1 MTTPQEGNII
11 LYQEDGRN
19 VPVEVTY
26 LNETFWLTQQKMAE
40 LFGVDVRTVN
50 EHLGN
55 IFKTEELQREATI
68 RKFRIVR
75 QEGSRQVSREV
86 SFYNLDAII
95 AVGYRVNSKQAT
107 KFRQWT
113 TGVLREYIVKGFVLN
128 DDLLKNGKPFGD
140 DYFDELLD
148 RIRDIRTSER
158 RFWQKITDLFSEV
171 SWDYDAKSQIAK
183 DFFANC
189 QNKMHYAITQ
199 QTAAEI
205 VMDRVDA
212 SKPNMGLT
220 TWKGSPQGHP
230 HSSDVVVAKNYL
242 QEHEIKSLNTLTTGL
257 LDLVETRVLNHTLTS
272 MKECIALIDQY
283 ISLSGLP
290 VLEGKGTRGHEQM
303 KRKALDEFR
312 KWDAARESDFDK
324 FAKTIG
330 TSKRNS

>member
-171 SWDYDAKSQIAK
+171 SWDYDA
-183 DFFANC
+183 
-189 QNKMHYAITQ
+189 
-199 QTAAEI
+199 
-205 VMDRVDA
+205 
-212 SKPNMGLT
+212 
-220 TWKGSPQGHP
+220 
-230 HSSDVVVAKNYL
+230 
-242 QEHEIKSLNTLTTGL
+242 
-257 LDLVETRVLNHTLTS
+257 
-272 MKECIALIDQY
+272 
-283 ISLSGLP
+283 
-290 VLEGKGTRGHEQM
+290 
-303 KRKALDEFR
+303 
-312 KWDAARESDFDK
+312 
-324 FAKTIG
+324 
-330 TSKRNS
+330 